1 MITALIS
8 TAEEFW
14 NIFLFGTGSW
24 LYIVILLAIIFLVS
38 LKFKWFGLFGVL
50 VSIFSIFS
58 IITYSN
64 STVWSLDAVYKCAV
78 FTVAIILNL
87 LLIAEVIEK

>member
-1 MITALIS
+1 MALLS

-14 NIFLFGTGSW
+14 NTFLFGSGSW
-24 LYIVILLAIIFLVS
+24 LYIILLLAIIFLVS

-50 VSIFSIFS
+50 VSIFSIFN
-58 IITYSN
+58 IVTYSN
-64 STVWSLDAVYKCAV
+64 TNTWSLEAVYKCLV

-87 LLIAEVIEK
+87 MLMADVIEK